1 MPKRGR
7 TRDAKTHSWRPHWPR
22 RGSRQL
28 LGRAALLAV
37 VIGVGVTA
45 TITFHPARASADENS
60 DRAQVAQLGSRIAQD
75 GALVQSLVVS
85 YDAAQA
91 HEAVVEAQLAA
102 AHARLEA
109 DRRAQMKSTGVLRQ
123 LALNSYMSGAGD
135 NLTMA
140 MFDTG
145 DTTQLATEQQY
156 TQVATAGLNN
166 AIDAVAID
174 ALHAKSA
181 QAQLKSAQSQAQAS
195 VQQLAGARQAAQA
208 ALTRDDTLLAQAQGN
223 LQALLAVE
231 ARQRAAAEQA
241 AEQAMAA
248 RAAAA
253 QAAAQAAS
261 ETSASHPV
269 DVTFS
274 PSPGSYADPLRDINA
289 LTPERID
296 QGVDYSGYGPIYAIG
311 DGVVLTAVNS
321 GWPGGTFISYR
332 LSDGPAGGLVVYAA
346 EDIDPLVA
354 VGQSVTARTVLGTV
368 YEGPNGIETG
378 WANQSGDGTT
388 MAIDAGQFSG
398 ANSTAFGANFSQL
411 LASLGTPPGVPQ
423 NDPPTGNLPPGW
435 PAW

>member
-1 MPKRGR
+1 M
-7 TRDAKTHSWRPHWPR
+7 
-22 RGSRQL
+22 
-28 LGRAALLAV
+28 
-37 VIGVGVTA
+37 
-45 TITFHPARASADENS
+45 TFN
-60 DRAQVAQLGSRIAQD
+60 
-75 GALVQSLVVS
+75 
-85 YDAAQA
+85 
-91 HEAVVEAQLAA
+91 
-102 AHARLEA
+102 
-109 DRRAQMKSTGVLRQ
+109 
-123 LALNSYMSGAGD
+123 
-135 NLTMA
+135 
-140 MFDTG
+140 
-145 DTTQLATEQQY
+145 
-156 TQVATAGLNN
+156 
-166 AIDAVAID
+166 
-174 ALHAKSA
+174 
-181 QAQLKSAQSQAQAS
+181 
-195 VQQLAGARQAAQA
+195 
-208 ALTRDDTLLAQAQGN
+208 
-223 LQALLAVE
+223 
-231 ARQRAAAEQA
+231 
-241 AEQAMAA
+241 
-248 RAAAA
+248 
-253 QAAAQAAS
+253 
-261 ETSASHPV
+261 
-269 DVTFS
+269 